1 MPDPSSS
8 KKTLAKLQ
16 QSMNAALNKVNDDQ
30 KEIYSG
36 LNRYGKALDK
46 VPFSLWHV
54 LPNTANLL
62 LVPDV
67 QGSLHIFYQRL

>member
-1 MPDPSSS
+1 MLDPPSS

-46 VPFSLWHV
+46 VLIPTSFSQV
-54 LPNTANLL
+54 ANTR
-62 LVPDV
+62 PSSDV
-67 QGSLHIFYQRL
+67 QSGLYIFHQRL